1 MSRNLIAAAD
11 SIFGTIEAPQGV
23 AEYNQAAGGGIGLLI
38 FMSRIVQFI
47 FVIGGIIVVYNFIS
61 AGFVYLT
68 SEGDAKAHEK
78 VKNQVTYSVIGLVM
92 LVLSFGFASLLGAL
106 FFGNPTFFLN
116 PTIQGP
122 TP

>member
-1 MSRNLIAAAD
+1 MSRLLAD
-11 SIFGTIEAPQGV
+11 SSAVFGTINPPQGV
-23 AEYNQAAGGGIGLLI
+23 QEYNNLAGGIGILI
-38 FMSRIVQFI
+38 FLSRIVQFI
-47 FVIGGIIVVYNFIS
+47 FIIGGLVVIYNFIS

-68 SEGDAKAHEK
+68 SEGDSKSHEK

-92 LVLSFGFASLLGAL
+92 LVLSFGFAALLGTL
-106 FFGNPTFFLN
+106 FFGEPDFFLK

>member
-1 MSRNLIAAAD
+1 MSRLLAD
-11 SIFGTIEAPQGV
+11 TSDIFGTINPPQGV
-23 AEYNQAAGGGIGLLI
+23 EQYNTLAGGIGILI
-38 FMSRIVQFI
+38 FLSRIVQLVFI
-47 FVIGGIIVVYNFIS
+47 VGGLVVVYNFIS

-68 SEGDAKAHEK
+68 SEGDSKAHEK

-106 FFGNPTFFLN
+106 FFDNPNFFLD

>member
-106 FFGNPTFFLN
+106 FFGSPTFFLN

>member
-1 MSRNLIAAAD
+1 MSRLLAD
-11 SIFGTIEAPQGV
+11 SSDIFGTINAPQGV
-23 AEYNQAAGGGIGLLI
+23 AEYNTAAGGGIGLLI
-38 FMSRIVQFI
+38 FLSRIVQFVFI
-47 FVIGGIIVVYNFIS
+47 IGGLVVVYNFIS

-68 SEGDAKAHEK
+68 SEGDSKAHEK

-106 FFGNPTFFLN
+106 FFGDPTFFLN